1 MNKSWQ
7 LNRRTALRAAGA
19 SLALPWLE
27 GMSWSAEASKP
38 KPRMCYFFFH
48 YGVPMPPDDHP
59 LRQKCG
65 YFPIGE
71 GKEFQFTGT
80 HASLE
85 PFREKLTYFGGL
97 SHPLG
102 RRVPGHKAG
111 DVYLTGADISGAAYR
126 QSISVDQVA
135 ANAIGHETRFPSLI
149 MSTTGGVN
157 RPYRST
163 TLSYDRDGR
172 AIPAMNS
179 PREIFRRLFGQTSG
193 DERQQLKNQAS
204 VLDAIL
210 GEARSLNRKLGK
222 RDQQKM
228 DEYLTSVREVE
239 KRVARAQ
246 EWLSV
251 SKPKVDEDSL
261 NLQVDP
267 STPREYLRTMF
278 DLIVLA
284 LQTDSTRVATFQLA
298 GENGLGGEGSYP
310 LAVGISKSAHAVS
323 HARTDYE
330 QWSKYQS
337 FFAEQYAYFLNR
349 MNSVEDA
356 DGTNLLDQTMTLY
369 GSATSQTHVSRNYPL
384 VFAGGGNLGFNHG
397 QYRTYDEN
405 KTPLSNLFVT
415 MLDRMGT
422 NATSFKDS
430 HGDFSDILR
439 G

>member
-1 MNKSWQ
+1 MRKPWQ
-7 LNRRTALRAAGA
+7 FNRRTMLRGVGT

-27 GMSWSAEASKP
+27 CMSWAAEATKP

-65 YFPIGE
+65 YFPVGE
-71 GKEFQFTGT
+71 GADFQFTGT

-111 DVYLTGADISGAAYR
+111 DVYLTGADISGSAYR

-135 ANAIGHETRFPSLI
+135 ANAVGHETRYASLV
-149 MSTTGGVN
+149 MSSTGGVN

-172 AIPAMNS
+172 PIPAMNN
-179 PREIFRRLFGQTSG
+179 PREIFRRLFGSPEGNQ
-193 DERQQLKNQAS
+193 RQRLQNQAS

-210 GEARSLNRKLGK
+210 DEAKSLDRRLGK
-222 RDQQKM
+222 RDRVKM
-228 DEYLTSVREVE
+228 DEYLSSVREVE
-239 KRVARAQ
+239 QQVERAQ
-246 EWLSV
+246 SWLDIPKPTV
-251 SKPKVDEDSL
+251 SEDSL
-261 NLQVDP
+261 NLDVDP
-267 STPREYLRTMF
+267 STPRVYLRTMF
-278 DLIVLA
+278 DLLTLA
-284 LQTDSTRVATFQLA
+284 FQTDSTRVATFQMA
-298 GENGLGGEGSYP
+298 AENGQGGEGAFP

-330 QWSKYQS
+330 QWSRYQS
-337 FFAEQYAYFLNR
+337 FFAEQFAYFLDR
-349 MNSVEDA
+349 MKSIEDA
-356 DGTNLLDQTMTLY
+356 SGTNLLDQTMSLY
-369 GSATSQTHVSRNYPL
+369 GSATSQTHLSRNYPL
-384 VFAGGGNLGFNHG
+384 VLAGGSNLGIAHG
-397 QYRTYDEN
+397 QYRKYDEN
-405 KTPLSNLFVT
+405 EVPLSNLFVT
-415 MLDRMGT
+415 LLNRMGT
-422 NATSFKDS
+422 NETNFKDS
-430 HGDFSDILR
+430 KEGLSDILQ